1 MASACLDP
9 PRRRDQ
15 LKSSLDGK
23 LKGNETPE
31 AQRDNLMRLD
41 TNEDSAITL
50 EEVKRLQRRVAAG
63 V

>member
-1 MASACLDP
+1 MI
-9 PRRRDQ
+9 PRDDEINSR
-15 LKSSLDGK
+15 SLDRK

-31 AQRDNLMRLD
+31 SQRDNLMRLD